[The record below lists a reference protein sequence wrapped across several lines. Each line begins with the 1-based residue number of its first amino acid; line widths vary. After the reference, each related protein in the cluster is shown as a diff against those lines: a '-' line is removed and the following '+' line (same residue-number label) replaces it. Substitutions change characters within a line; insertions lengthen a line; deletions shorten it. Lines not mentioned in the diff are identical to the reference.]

1 MITDDG
7 IRNDFAWTIRNI
19 IFSRE
24 ALSISWTSKI
34 DFRDKA
40 TDDDDYSWRHAFA
53 LNNVEL
59 KSRTIRIAASEQ
71 LLEGP
76 QDSIFYPGNLT
87 RRDVDPSRPSA
98 PTKKTTKIRS
108 AKTIAPFIFI

>member
-1 MITDDG
+1 MAFG
-7 IRNDFAWTIRNI
+7 TILHGLSEI
-19 IFSRE
+19 LFFSRE

-71 LLEGP
+71 LLGGP

-87 RRDVDPSRPSA
+87 QRDVEPSRPLRLDQ
-98 PTKKTTKIRS
+98 KTTKIRS
-108 AKTIAPFIFI
+108 AKIIRPFIFI